1 MGIAGAVVQ
10 VSRMKSSPVQGVKV
24 ISDGDAWARAMP
36 SETMLS
42 LVVSSRVR
50 VIWDMGT
57 LPKWIPTQIDVGH
70 VIVAIWYYNKA
81 ELHLEFEGNIEPGSL
96 IYKYLLIQ
104 GVL

>member
-1 MGIAGAVVQ
+1 MGIAGEVVQ

-57 LPKWIPTQIDVGH
+57 RPKWIPTQIDMGH
-70 VIVAIWYYNKA
+70 VFVAIRYYNKA
-81 ELHLEFEGNIEPGSL
+81 ELHWNLKATLGLGA
-96 IYKYLLIQ
+96 
-104 GVL
+104 